1 MSATYARSDYND
13 ENLHCRDGS
22 LLRKKREQ
30 WAKEK
35 AELDSWF
42 PFGSPGGGAPN
53 KKYEPISPVQPEK
66 PENRPSSC
74 RSNGDSGRWSDSE
87 NVGPM
92 MIAGY
97 LARRTD

>member
-35 AELDSWF
+35 GWLNF
-42 PFGSPGGGAPN
+42 LPFLRLF
-53 KKYEPISPVQPEK
+53 EK
-66 PENRPSSC
+66 VANF
-74 RSNGDSGRWSDSE
+74 WSL
-87 NVGPM
+87 
-92 MIAGY
+92 I
-97 LARRTD
+97 